1 MNTAMPLP
9 KGFTTIA
16 RQHMDVFYSAFTLGL
31 VLLSAFPTMAVS
43 DEQISENEAA
53 ATQQIVQMI
62 EAGVH
67 AEAKNG
73 LAHRDAHPKA
83 HGCVQAEFRVL
94 PKLSKELQVGIFAE
108 PRVFPAWIRYSNG
121 SGKIQADKVGDARG
135 MAIKLMGVELSASN
149 TLDFLMINHP
159 VFLVR
164 NAADYVEF
172 QKAVS
177 ADIPSQFFF
186 PGWNPFNFRLHEFGI
201 VNAIQNK
208 KVANPLDTRYWSTTP
223 YLFGTNTMK
232 FSARPCGAN
241 SLFAETST
249 PDFLRENM
257 SKQLAQGQGCF
268 DFLVQLRS
276 HPLKMPIEDPTI
288 EWDEKDAPFFSVA
301 RITIPSQKFDS
312 PEQQAQCENL
322 SFTPRHTIQDHQP
335 IGGINRVRQ
344 TVYETVSRVRHEIN
358 GTMRLEPTG
367 F

>member
-1 MNTAMPLP
+1 
-9 KGFTTIA
+9 
-16 RQHMDVFYSAFTLGL
+16 
-31 VLLSAFPTMAVS
+31 
-43 DEQISENEAA
+43 
-53 ATQQIVQMI
+53 
-62 EAGVH
+62 
-67 AEAKNG
+67 
-73 LAHRDAHPKA
+73 
-83 HGCVQAEFRVL
+83 
-94 PKLSKELQVGIFAE
+94 
-108 PRVFPAWIRYSNG
+108 
-121 SGKIQADKVGDARG
+121 
-135 MAIKLMGVELSASN
+135 MGVELSASN

-241 SLFAETST
+241 SLFTETST